1 MMHDPDTPTRGGSLL
16 GHAVKRREDPAL
28 IRGERHYLD
37 DLRRPG
43 LLHAVFIQSPIAH
56 GRIAAIDA
64 DDLPDGAQ
72 IFTGDDL
79 QLTMSPPPV
88 VDQAYTRPVPARGTV
103 RFVGDVVAVV
113 LADSKRAA
121 VDAADRVWVDYEPL
135 PAIVD
140 VEHSLDDDAPV
151 LLPGTS
157 SNLVWSADLNPDV
170 DPLAG
175 AEVVIEQRFVQQ
187 RLAAVT
193 MEPGGVLAEPDGAG
207 GLVIQL
213 GTQDPA
219 NARRNLAKTL
229 GLDPALVRVQV
240 PAVGGGFGAK
250 GPVYPQHVIVAE
262 LARRLDRPVHW
273 METRTENLVNM
284 VHGRAQTQYARMG
297 ATRDGRI
304 TGIDLRYLQDLGAY
318 PTIAAVL
325 ANYTLQMS
333 SGVYDIPAIRVR
345 AESRLTNLTP
355 VGPYRGAGR
364 PEAIQLL
371 ERMLDLLA
379 MELNLDKAEVRRRN
393 LMPPF
398 AAPKEVITGVSYDS
412 GNYEAALD
420 LALERSGYAELIAE
434 RDRRRAAG
442 DRMQL
447 GIGVSTYLETTV
459 GITPP
464 RELGGVTLQG
474 DGSVTVYAGGSSH
487 GQAHQTAFAQL
498 VAGIMGIDMEQVTVV
513 QSDTALVPDG
523 VAGTYASRTLQLA
536 GSSIMLA
543 AEQVVSDAKDVA
555 ESIMEVSA
563 ADLEVRQGGL
573 GVIGVP
579 DAMVTW
585 PEIAGA
591 AAEQG
596 RELTDQR
603 LFESGGST
611 FPFGTHIAVVELD
624 MDTGWARLVR
634 HVGVD
639 DCGTILN
646 PMLALGQQHGGVSQ
660 GVGQALL
667 EGFQYDAEGNPLTGN
682 LTSYLIPTA
691 VDLPPL
697 EETRMITPSPNNP
710 LGAKGIGEA
719 GTLGATP
726 AVHSAVMDAL
736 APLGI
741 RHIDMPLTPARVWAA
756 INAAT

>member
-1 MMHDPDTPTRGGSLL
+1 MHDPDTPARGGSLL

-28 IRGERHYLD
+28 LRGERHYLD
-37 DLRRPG
+37 DLRQPNM
-43 LLHAVFIQSPIAH
+43 LHAVFIQSPIAH
-56 GRIAAIDA
+56 GRIESIDA
-64 DDLPDGAQ
+64 DDLPDGAH
-72 IFTGDDL
+72 IYTGEDL
-79 QLTMSPPPV
+79 QLTMAPPPV
-88 VDQAYTRPVPARGTV
+88 VDQAYVRTVPARDTV

-113 LADSKRAA
+113 LADSHQSA
-121 VDAADRVWVDYEPL
+121 VDAAEQVWIDYDPL

-140 VEHSLDDDAPV
+140 VERSLDPDAPI
-151 LLPGTS
+151 LTPGTDT
-157 SNLVWSADLNPDV
+157 NRVWFQDLNPDL

-175 AEVVIEQRFVQQ
+175 AEVIIEQRFVQQ

-193 MEPGGVLAEPDGAG
+193 MEPGGILAMPDGEG
-207 GLVIQL
+207 GLLIQL
-213 GTQDPA
+213 GTQDPVG
-219 NARRNLAKTL
+219 ARRNIAKAL
-229 GLDPALVRVQV
+229 GLDAALVRVQV

-250 GPVYPQHVIVAE
+250 GPVYPQHVLVAE

-284 VHGRAQTQYARMG
+284 VHGRAQTQYAKLG
-297 ATRDGRI
+297 ATREGRV
-304 TGIDLRYLQDLGAY
+304 TGLDLVYLQDLGAY
-318 PTIAAVL
+318 PTIAGVL
-325 ANYTLQMS
+325 AKYTLQMS
-333 SGVYDIPAIRVR
+333 SGVYDIPAIRVH

-364 PEAIQLL
+364 PEAIQML
-371 ERMLDLLA
+371 ERMMDLLA
-379 MELNLDKAEVRRRN
+379 LELGIDKAEIRRRN
-393 LMPPF
+393 LMAPF
-398 AAPKEVITGVSYDS
+398 ASPKEVVTGVTYDS
-412 GNYEAALD
+412 GDYEASLD
-420 LALERSGYAELIAE
+420 LALELSDYPSLIAE
-434 RDRRRAAG
+434 RDRRRTAG
-442 DRMQL
+442 DRLQL
-447 GIGVSTYLETTV
+447 GVGVSTYLETTV

-464 RELGGVTLQG
+464 RELGGVRLES
-474 DGSVTVYAGGSSH
+474 DGTVTVFAGGSSH
-487 GQAHQTAFAQL
+487 GQAHQTAFSQL
-498 VAGIMGIDMEQVTVV
+498 VAGIMGIDMDLVTVV

-536 GSSIMLA
+536 GSSVLLA
-543 AEQVVSDAKDVA
+543 AEKVVSDAKDVA

-563 ADLEVRQGGL
+563 GDLEVRPGGL

-579 DAMVTW
+579 GAMVTW
-585 PEIAGA
+585 QEIAGA

-596 RELTDQR
+596 VELADQQ

-611 FPFGTHIAVVELD
+611 FPFGTHIAVIEID

-667 EGFQYDAEGNPLTGN
+667 EGFLYDGEGNPLTGN

-741 RHIDMPLTPARVWAA
+741 RHIDMPLTPSRVWSA
-756 INAAT
+756 INQVS